1 MTTTPLPSAT
11 ASQTILIIDDDPCV
25 CEALSAV
32 LESPGRHVIVCRDF
46 ESAAMMLELF
56 LVTHVLSD
64 VKFTGPFRF
73 EGLDVVDFVQRSGS
87 AAPVILMT
95 GYASEELRREALT
108 RGAAAVL
115 EKPVCEEDIER
126 FFPPPELKREGVV
139 TIVPTF
145 DDIVSGND
153 LYAQFQPLVWI
164 DRPINAVGFEA
175 LTRLRS
181 ESPFSNPELLFR
193 YAEAKSRIVE
203 LELTAA
209 AASMKAGREL
219 TAIGFLGINIHP
231 FLFSVADRMCDG
243 IMDAAAEAGISP
255 ARLVLEIT
263 EQGALPSAERV
274 EAVIATL
281 RYHGV
286 RFAFDDVGSAYSHV
300 KSLATVRPS
309 YLKIS
314 QQFGTGCESNETH
327 RKIIE
332 NVQNLAHSFS
342 SEVLLEG
349 IETARTANFARE
361 SGIRLGQGY
370 LYSRPTDAAILAARY
385 TGA

>member
-1 MTTTPLPSAT
+1 MTTAPPGAT
-11 ASQTILIIDDDPCV
+11 ASQTILIVDDDPAV
-25 CEALSAV
+25 CEGLAAV
-32 LESPGRHVIVCRDF
+32 LETPGRHLILCRDF
-46 ESAAMMLELF
+46 ESAALMLELF

-73 EGLDVVDFVQRSGS
+73 EGLDVVDFVKRTAS

-95 GYASEELRREALT
+95 GYASAELRAEALA

-115 EKPVCEEDIER
+115 EKPVFGEDLER
-126 FFPPPELKREGVV
+126 FLPTPESERDGVV
-139 TIVPTF
+139 TIVPTL
-145 DDIVSGND
+145 DDIVTSNK

-164 DRPINAVGFEA
+164 DKPINAVGFEA

-181 ESPFSNPELLFR
+181 DSPFGNPEMLFR

-203 LELTAA
+203 LELAAA
-209 AASMKAGREL
+209 AASMKAGRDL

-231 FLFSVADRMCDG
+231 FVFSLADRMCDG
-243 IMDAAAEAGISP
+243 ILDAAADAGISP

-263 EQGALPSAERV
+263 EQGALPSAEKV
-274 EAVIATL
+274 EAVTDVL
-281 RYHGV
+281 RSHGV
-286 RFAFDDVGSAYSHV
+286 RFAFDDVGSAYSHL
-300 KSLATVRPS
+300 KSIAAVRPS

-314 QQFGTGCESNETH
+314 QQFGTDCESNDVH

-332 NVQNLAHSFS
+332 NVQNLANAFS

-349 IETARTANFARE
+349 IETARTATFARD
-361 SGIRLGQGY
+361 SGIKLGQGY
-370 LYSRPTDAAILAARY
+370 LYSRPTDPKTLAARY
-385 TGA
+385 GG